1 MTCRT
6 QNCGVQYMLLSPCD
20 PSDLD
25 AAYRSLET
33 AEGSLAAAHKFP
45 LDTAALIPYEPNT
58 RIQ

>member
-1 MTCRT
+1 MR
-6 QNCGVQYMLLSPCD
+6 D